1 MSKKIILLALAA
13 VSMVAAFALP
23 AAAMAED
30 VPLHV
35 VPKPEGTKKVDGV
48 GNAELTG
55 SFGTVKC
62 TSSEGTAKFATTTTG
77 TFEQTFHGCELFG
90 TKCTTEG
97 QATAGT
103 ITTTELPFDLLTVEH
118 TPANGTSGPGILVT
132 PNPTTGVFA
141 HFVCGFIKFTVEG
154 NGLIGTI
161 TKPEC
166 GHESAETTISF
177 SSSSTGVQTHKT
189 VVGTETEYSLTQAG
203 GNASEDAEG
212 TVTLEKAAKL
222 ECT

>member
-1 MSKKIILLALAA
+1 MSKKIIMLALAA
-13 VSMVAAFALP
+13 ASVAAFALP

-30 VPLHV
+30 VPLHA
-35 VPKPEGTKKVDGV
+35 VPQPEGTKKIDGV

-62 TSSEGTAKFATTTTG
+62 TSSEGTAKFTSTTGG
-77 TFEQTFHGCELFG
+77 TFEQTFHGCELLG
-90 TKCTTEG
+90 SKCTTEG
-97 QATAGT
+97 QTTAGT

-118 TPANGTSGPGILVT
+118 TPTTGTPGPGILVT

-141 HFVCGFIKFTVEG
+141 HFVCGLIKFTVEG

-161 TKPEC
+161 TSPEC
-166 GHESAETTISF
+166 GHESNETTISF

-189 VVGTETEYSLTQAG
+189 VVGTTTEYSLTQAG